1 MKVVFLVKKG
11 HFRKAFYL
19 RGMKMRMILFF
30 LISTFLAKAQTPEKP
45 LSENA
50 IKDLYFSG
58 LIEKLNGNLPKAESF
73 FAQIVAANPNQDAAF
88 FELASINIKQQ
99 KLLPAE
105 TNIKKAIALNPKN
118 EWYMRLLVEIYKKN
132 GNTES
137 QSNSLNLLIAL
148 SPKTESYYFDKAEVL
163 FLQGKKDSVKLIFQ
177 EIENRF
183 GSSGK
188 LSFARQKFMGA
199 DANQGVNRPQAD
211 DRQDVKALLAESDNL
226 GKQGKYEQALK
237 VLQKAKQTRGENYEI
252 SLAFAQT
259 YQLQN
264 KNELA
269 EAALKDAFASPS
281 MPIALK
287 INLIDKMLKTSNWES
302 IKRPSELCRQSLETN
317 PEEVKLLILYG
328 DVLYRQGEFRLA
340 KAQYAKVIKLA
351 DKTYLAYEKLL
362 GLQNLTT
369 DYDEAVKTG
378 EEALRYFPNQAI
390 IYYYRAF
397 ALHRTGKNAE
407 AAYELKTAT
416 ELASDD
422 KELMAMIYGLQAE
435 VFIDQQKLKEAD
447 IAFEKSKE
455 LAPDNVLIG
464 SHYAYYLALRGYN
477 LPKAEQLAAK
487 AAKALPENPAVA
499 DNYAFV
505 LTKLNRLAEA
515 LVWQEKALK
524 NNGDQNG
531 VYLENYGNILFLKGD
546 KEAALLQWQ
555 KAKAAGNNS
564 QKLTQKINEKQYI
577 K

>member
-1 MKVVFLVKKG
+1 MFLAKNW
-11 HFRKAFYL
+11 HFRSAVYL
-19 RGMKMRMILFF
+19 REMKIRTILFF
-30 LISTFLAKAQTPEKP
+30 FISTFLAKAQTLEKP

-50 IKDLYFSG
+50 IKELYFSG
-58 LIEKLNGNLPKAESF
+58 LIEKLNGNLPKAEKF

-88 FELASINIKQQ
+88 FELANINIKQQ

-105 TNIKKAIALNPKN
+105 INIKKAIALNPKN
-118 EWYMRLLVEIYKKN
+118 EWYMRLLVDIYKKN

-137 QSNSLNLLIAL
+137 LSNSLNLLITL
-148 SPKTESYYFDKAEVL
+148 SPKTESYYFDKADVL

-188 LSFARQKFMGA
+188 LSFARQKFM
-199 DANQGVNRPQAD
+199 DVDVNQDVNKPQAD

-226 GKQGKYEQALK
+226 GKQNKYEEALR
-237 VLQKAKQTRGENYEI
+237 VLQKAKQTGGENYEV
-252 SLAFAQT
+252 SLAFARA

-264 KNELA
+264 KNDLA
-269 EAALKDAFASPS
+269 EAALKDAFANPS
-281 MPIALK
+281 MPIDLK
-287 INLIDKMLKTSNWES
+287 LNLIDNMLKTSNPES
-302 IKRPSELCRQSLETN
+302 IKRASKLCRQSLETN

-328 DVLYRQGEFRLA
+328 DVLYRRGEFRLA
-340 KAQYAKVIKLA
+340 KAQYAKVTKLA

-369 DYDEAVKTG
+369 EYDEAIKTG
-378 EEALRYFPNQAI
+378 EEALTYFPNQAI

-416 ELASDD
+416 VLASDD

-447 IAFEKSKE
+447 IAFEKSKA

-464 SHYAYYLALRGYN
+464 SNYAYYLAQGGYN

-487 AAKALPENPAVA
+487 AAKALPENPSVA
-499 DNYAFV
+499 DSYAFV

-515 LVWQEKALK
+515 LIWQEKALK

-531 VYLENYGNILFLKGD
+531 FYLENYGNILFLKGE

-564 QKLTQKINEKQYI
+564 QKLIQKINEKQYI